1 MARKYIILIYYQKVK
16 ESDNSDYWI

>member
-16 ESDNSDYWI
+16 ESDNSDY